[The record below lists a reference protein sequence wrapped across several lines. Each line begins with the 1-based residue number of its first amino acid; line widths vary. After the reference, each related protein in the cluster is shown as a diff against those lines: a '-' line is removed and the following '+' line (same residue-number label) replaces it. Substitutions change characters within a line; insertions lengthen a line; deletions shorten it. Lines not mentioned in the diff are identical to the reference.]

1 MIDAFAKL
9 DCDGDEKISLS
20 EMVEFEHE
28 RRKGDSKLL
37 VAIHWIGHTILDPCG
52 SESNSLK
59 YTADEKIL
67 DQNGLL
73 IKAEGTDGSK
83 FANQYELTNSGHA
96 ICINEHATHIAE
108 GENTHVIHI
117 DEVEPVSNE
126 ETEIKVDDVKSD
138 GK

>member
-20 EMVEFEHE
+20 EMVEFEQE

-37 VAIHWIGHTILDPCG
+37 VAIHWIGHTISDQ
-52 SESNSLK
+52 

-67 DQNGLL
+67 EQKDLL
-73 IKAEGTDGSK
+73 VKAEGTDGSE
-83 FANQYELTNSGHA
+83 FTNQYELTNSGHA
-96 ICINEHATHIAE
+96 VCINEHATHIAE
-108 GENTHVIHI
+108 GKNTHVIHI
-117 DEVEPVSNE
+117 DEFEPVFND
-126 ETEIKVDDVKSD
+126 ETEVKVDDVKSD